1 MLPAKEL
8 VNNIEV
14 FLIVIFVFTDQVGVV
29 VRFGLSD
36 QIIYV
41 ATQLHEHVTM
51 DG

>member
-8 VNNIEV
+8 VNNIEE

-29 VRFGLSD
+29 VSFGLSG

-41 ATQLHEHVTM
+41 ATHLHEDVTM